1 LIGDGTFSGI
11 SNGVNGNIVGTN
23 TNPIDPLLG
32 PLQNNGGPTQ
42 TMALLPGSPA
52 IGHGDNAKA
61 PTTDQRGSG
70 PFGENRPFSTRD
82 VRASWRQESKDE
94 PKRNAAKLA

>member
-1 LIGDGTFSGI
+1 LVVEQVRRQPVDTTL
-11 SNGVNGNIVGTN
+11 VALVAVL
-23 TNPIDPLLG
+23 DPLLG

-61 PTTDQRGSG
+61 PTTDQRGITRITG
-70 PFGENRPFSTRD
+70 PGEFTD
-82 VRASWRQESKDE
+82 IGAFEV
-94 PKRNAAKLA
+94 